1 MTQCIDPS
9 DPRYFTQTSDKSYDR
24 HKYQIN
30 LTNGKSVVFDDY
42 EIMRAAWFQTDSMFL
57 KSVDVLDKGFK
68 YNESFP
74 PRSRPRFESI
84 GNNVRALCCK
94 SKRTNRSKTGV
105 TNHDHLDS
113 KTWKEVIIVFV

>member
-42 EIMRAAWFQTDSMFL
+42 EDYEQHGFRQT
-57 KSVDVLDKGFK
+57 
-68 YNESFP
+68 
-74 PRSRPRFESI
+74 
-84 GNNVRALCCK
+84 LC
-94 SKRTNRSKTGV
+94 
-105 TNHDHLDS
+105 
-113 KTWKEVIIVFV
+113 F

>member
-9 DPRYFTQTSDKSYDR
+9 DPRYFKETSDKPYDR

-42 EIMRAAWFQTDSMFL
+42 ETMRAAWFQTDSMFL

-68 YNESFP
+68 
-74 PRSRPRFESI
+74 
-84 GNNVRALCCK
+84 
-94 SKRTNRSKTGV
+94 
-105 TNHDHLDS
+105 
-113 KTWKEVIIVFV
+113 